1 MNNFQAGRL
10 KDFVGNWQRLTS
22 DAWIL
27 KMIQGIDIEFIDLPF
42 QAPFPKRIDFNEE
55 ECAIIDNEID
65 TFLAKGIIV
74 EAEHCKGEYLSNIFK
89 RPKKDGGYRV
99 ILNLKKTQ

>member
-1 MNNFQAGRL
+1 MSLSYLHKWHQKLPEIVNNFQAGRR

-42 QAPFPKRIDFNEE
+42 QEALPKCIDFNEE
-55 ECAIIDNEID
+55 ECAIIDNEIH
-65 TFLAKGIIV
+65 FFWQKG
-74 EAEHCKGEYLSNIFK
+74 S
-89 RPKKDGGYRV
+89 
-99 ILNLKKTQ
+99 